1 MFNSVDE
8 LKTYLFESGYPNEA
22 VQTAVDVFELTGSW
36 EYAVEAA
43 LRTVNELY
51 DVEYEE
57 MGEF

>member
-1 MFNSVDE
+1 MFNSIDE
-8 LKTYLFESGYPNEA
+8 LKTYLFESGYPNDA
-22 VQTAVDVFELTGSW
+22 VQMAVEVFESTGSW

-43 LRTVNELY
+43 LRIVNEFY